1 VQTEATFPLPLPIE
15 SPAAEPSIDA
25 GPKVADFLASQNYSF
40 DRLREIAEE
49 ATDVF
54 TSEDVLEGL
63 SFAYESDA
71 WAIATAEAQSLGFG
85 DAIGLLR
92 ARAEHDVLKTP
103 KSTRRALFISALES
117 LAYAEVS
124 RLMTVD
130 DSPFFDPNLGFKPQG
145 DSDVA

>member
-49 ATDVF
+49 GADVF
-54 TSEDVLEGL
+54 PKDVMEGL

-71 WAIATAEAQSLGFG
+71 WAIATKEAELLGFG
-85 DAIGLLR
+85 DAAGLLR
-92 ARAEHDVLKTP
+92 SRAQHDDLQTP
-103 KSTRRALFISALES
+103 KSTRRALFVSALQG
-117 LAYAEVS
+117 LAHAEVS
-124 RLMTVD
+124 RLMFVD
-130 DSPFFDPNLGFKPQG
+130 DEPGMNPDL
-145 DSDVA
+145 